1 MLYER
6 YSDRIYRLAL
16 RITGNDQDAFD
27 VAADAFVRAFERLGD
42 FDGRSALGTW
52 LYRIATNEA
61 LQLFRRRATED
72 RHQRILAE
80 ARERSGSAPP
90 SPDLRALV
98 QDALQL
104 VSAEHRAVLLLKYDQ
119 GLDYAEIAEVL
130 ECAPGTVASRLNRAR
145 AELRA
150 VMDGAGCR
158 PAAGPTVASDGSG
171 NAPEPLLKPRNPA
184 IPDGEETSLP
194 AHRKRG

>member
-1 MLYER
+1 MDESALIDACRRGDREAQRTLYER
-6 YSDRIYRLAL
+6 YSGRIYGLAL

-27 VAADAFVRAFERLGD
+27 VAADAFMRAFQRLGD

-104 VSAEHRAVLLLKYDQ
+104 VSAEHRAVLLLKM
-119 GLDYAEIAEVL
+119 
-130 ECAPGTVASRLNRAR
+130 CTS
-145 AELRA
+145 
-150 VMDGAGCR
+150 CR
-158 PAAGPTVASDGSG
+158 
-171 NAPEPLLKPRNPA
+171 
-184 IPDGEETSLP
+184 
-194 AHRKRG
+194 